1 MAAMVV
7 GQRWR
12 RKGLGVGGGSGKF
25 RVRIFI
31 LFEKI

>member
-12 RKGLGVGGGSGKF
+12 RKGLGGGGGSGKF